1 MKREEPLPAP
11 EAGVAAWPPA
21 WRRALPALAFVVA
34 GLLLLY
40 RDTALAMVEIWW
52 RSATFQHAF
61 LVAPLSLW
69 LAWRLRGRLATLTPR
84 PQPTLLAVLALAA
97 AVWLVGDLAAA
108 NVVTQAMLVL
118 MLVASV
124 PAMLGLRVAWELAFP
139 LAFLFF
145 MVPAGDFLLPTL
157 MDATADFTVSALQL
171 TGVPVYREGRQ
182 FIIPTGSWSVVEAC
196 SGVRYLIASV
206 MVGTLFAYL
215 NYRSAARRWAFVAVS
230 VVVPVVA
237 NWLRAYIIVMLGH
250 LSNNRIAA
258 GVDHL
263 IYGWIF
269 FGVVIVAMFF
279 IGARWAQ
286 PAEVADAQGA
296 QGAPAAAGPGAP
308 AAVLWSTAVLALA
321 VAGTAPALRWRFE
334 HAAEVAAPALHW
346 PASLPGGWTLA
357 ASANAGGSGYKPHFE
372 GASLELGG
380 AYTDGRRSVE
390 VYLAY
395 YRGQRYGRKL
405 VSSENAL
412 VRSEDHEWNQ
422 VARGLRSVDGVDW
435 RTGEVLGGASVGHP
449 DQRRLDVRQVYWV
462 DGRLLASEARA
473 SVAGALGRLQGRG
486 DDAAA
491 LIVFAEG
498 REPAATQATLDAFT
512 HDTLPALTGWLN
524 EERKRQ

>member
-1 MKREEPLPAP
+1 MLFRS
-11 EAGVAAWPPA
+11 WPPA

-84 PQPTLLAVLALAA
+84 PQPALLAVLALAA

-124 PAMLGLRVAWELAFP
+124 PAVLGLRVAWELAFP

-237 NWLRAYIIVMLGH
+237 NWPRPSSPRSDVP
-250 LSNNRIAA
+250 SNCRISPT
-258 GVDHL
+258 GRRGSQWSL
-263 IYGWIF
+263 ISACRRKTF
-269 FGVVIVAMFF
+269 
-279 IGARWAQ
+279 
-286 PAEVADAQGA
+286 
-296 QGAPAAAGPGAP
+296 
-308 AAVLWSTAVLALA
+308 S
-321 VAGTAPALRWRFE
+321 
-334 HAAEVAAPALHW
+334 AAPMPW
-346 PASLPGGWTLA
+346 PVKS
-357 ASANAGGSGYKPHFE
+357 
-372 GASLELGG
+372 
-380 AYTDGRRSVE
+380 
-390 VYLAY
+390 
-395 YRGQRYGRKL
+395 
-405 VSSENAL
+405 
-412 VRSEDHEWNQ
+412 
-422 VARGLRSVDGVDW
+422 
-435 RTGEVLGGASVGHP
+435 RTTP
-449 DQRRLDVRQVYWV
+449 
-462 DGRLLASEARA
+462 
-473 SVAGALGRLQGRG
+473 
-486 DDAAA
+486 
-491 LIVFAEG
+491 
-498 REPAATQATLDAFT
+498 
-512 HDTLPALTGWLN
+512 
-524 EERKRQ
+524 